1 MNFGEVHRLN
11 QGKRGYDKSV
21 TTDSS
26 ITLTRTYQPSRSAF
40 SFHDPGSDE
49 YSMKRSAMEIV
60 LFAVQSPWRG
70 ANVWH
75 SLTGTAAKSKT
86 PRHCCFH
93 GNSSGDAEQNYA
105 VASKLEPSL

>member
-11 QGKRGYDKSV
+11 QGKRCYDKSA

-60 LFAVQSPWRG
+60 LFAVLVAMARSEHF
-70 ANVWH
+70 AFLN
-75 SLTGTAAKSKT
+75 
-86 PRHCCFH
+86 RH
-93 GNSSGDAEQNYA
+93 GS
-105 VASKLEPSL
+105 